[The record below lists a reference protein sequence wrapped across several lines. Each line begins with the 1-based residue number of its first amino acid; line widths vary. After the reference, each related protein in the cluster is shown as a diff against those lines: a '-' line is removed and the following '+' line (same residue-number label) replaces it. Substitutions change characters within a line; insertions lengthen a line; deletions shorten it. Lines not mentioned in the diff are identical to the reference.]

1 MFMNEQQR
9 NDQGQ
14 RERSGPPVWAAA
26 QSLSV
31 PGDIAANVQRHL
43 RFMEIAAEHGVGFLM
58 FPELSLT
65 GYEPG
70 MARDL
75 ALTVEDSRLQPI
87 KYRAHALKIV
97 TVVGAPLISRT
108 PRGVQIAAITFAP
121 GDEARV
127 YTKQHLHSGEESVFT
142 IGSGGAPVN
151 IGEERVHLAVCADF
165 SHAAHAQKAAAAG
178 ATMYAAS
185 VLISG
190 PGYANDSA
198 LLQGYAR
205 THRMPVLMANHAG
218 VTGGWQSAGRSALWA
233 ETGEPV
239 AEIAGV
245 GEGLLIAS
253 RTERG
258 WAARTLTVSL

>member
-1 MFMNEQQR
+1 MFTNEQHR
-9 NDQGQ
+9 NNQGQ
-14 RERSGPPVWAAA
+14 RQRSGPPVWAAA

-43 RFMEIAAEHGVGFLM
+43 RFMDVAAEQGVGFLM

-70 MARDL
+70 MAREL
-75 ALTVEDSRLQPI
+75 ALTEQDSRLRPI
-87 KYRAHALKIV
+87 KDKAQALKII
-97 TVVGAPLISRT
+97 TVVGAPLLNRT
-108 PRGVQIAAITFAP
+108 VGGVEIAALTFGP
-121 GDEARV
+121 GVDAHV

-142 IGSGGAPVN
+142 AGSGGAPVDFDK
-151 IGEERVHLAVCADF
+151 ERVHLAVCADF
-165 SHAAHAQKAAAAG
+165 SHAAHPQEAAAAG

-190 PGYANDSA
+190 PGYANDSV
-198 LLQGYAR
+198 LLQRLAK

-233 ETGEPV
+233 ETGESV

-253 RTERG
+253 RTEHG
-258 WAARTLTVSL
+258 WTARTLTVSL